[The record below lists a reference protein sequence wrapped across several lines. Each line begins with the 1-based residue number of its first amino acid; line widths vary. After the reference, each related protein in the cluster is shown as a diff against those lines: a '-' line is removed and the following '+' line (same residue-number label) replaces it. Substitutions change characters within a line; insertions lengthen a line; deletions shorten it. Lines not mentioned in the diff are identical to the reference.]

1 MPTREQLDAMREN
14 IHTLLA
20 TCPAPE
26 PDGSEDDPNMAVYS
40 YAWQQSWLDLE
51 TQLRWT
57 PCNEAMPT
65 EAREYECV
73 LPPALPS
80 LAQGALIICRWAM
93 EYGFYRLWCG
103 TVRQEPSV
111 THWRPWSGWPGEEK

>member
-40 YAWQQSWLDLE
+40 YAWQESWLDLDA
-51 TQLRWT
+51 QLRWV
-57 PCNEAMPT
+57 PCGEAMPT
-65 EAREYECV
+65 EAREYECCV
-73 LPPALPS
+73 EGS
-80 LAQGALIICRWAM
+80 LRQIWILQWVATMRRWWSRRG
-93 EYGFYRLWCG
+93 EVWVDPVY
-103 TVRQEPSV
+103 V
-111 THWRPWSGWPGEEK
+111 THWRPWPGWPGEEAEK